1 MGGGKKTIIDEAKVR
16 APLIDE
22 PAAFCIH
29 CNLIN
34 QGVLLPPPPSLHTHT
49 KHLSILNQA

>member
-34 QGVLLPPPPSLHTHT
+34 QGVLLPPPPLPSHTHQT
-49 KHLSILNQA
+49 PVHP